1 MKYGTVND
9 VHLGEL
15 IVWFASK
22 LKKYP
27 NMSVERIILQEDVFN
42 VLYQYSLDSKVRDNK
57 IINKYTNRK
66 GL

>member
-1 MKYGTVND
+1 MNYGAVNY
-9 VHLGEL
+9 VHLGKL

-42 VLYQYSLDSKVRDNK
+42 VLYQYSLDFKVRDYN
-57 IINKYTNRK
+57 IINKYTNGK